1 MEIPASLQP
10 IPSVSLPDVPGL
22 VNWPKDEYA
31 RLAKNHSGVPYVVRE
46 PADHDGDDNDND
58 LEPNATGKVSW
69 SPSAIRYALTN
80 YVSALSPG
88 TMEGTA

>member
-31 RLAKNHSGVPYVVRE
+31 RLAENHGGVPYVVRE
-46 PADHDGDDNDND
+46 PADHDGDDDD
-58 LEPNATGKVSW
+58 DDPEPNPTGKVSW
-69 SPSAIRYALTN
+69 SPSAVRYALTN

-88 TMEGTA
+88 TMEGAA